1 MAMNHSRDIYVAIVD
16 DDFGAC
22 HSLGRLLQAANFMPV
37 PYASAEAL
45 LWDRKRPEF
54 DCILLDIQ
62 LGGMSGIDLQK
73 RLNEDGH
80 APPIIFVTAN
90 DVPEIREQ
98 ALQGGCAGYFRKTDP
113 GTILLNA
120 IRDVIG
126 KSSPKIEPSCAG
138 RAERG

>member
-1 MAMNHSRDIYVAIVD
+1 MAVNSSRNFHVAIVD

-90 DVPEIREQ
+90 DVPEIRQQ
-98 ALQGGCAGYFRKTDP
+98 ALAGGCAGYFRKTDP
-113 GTILLNA
+113 GAILLKA
-120 IRDVIG
+120 IREVVE
-126 KSSPKIEPSCAG
+126 KSSPEP
-138 RAERG
+138 